1 MNIIKTA
8 LEGVLILEPKVFGD
22 ERGFFMESFNQRAF
36 DEAVGRHVAFVQD
49 NHSRSARGVLRGLHF
64 QLPPHAQGK
73 LVRVTQGSVFDVAVD
88 VRRSSPTFGRWVGV
102 ELSGTNHRQF
112 WIPAGFAHGFLVT
125 SDSADFLYKT
135 TDYYAPQAE
144 GAVRW
149 DDPAVGVQWPL
160 DGLQPLL
167 SPKDAQAPLLAQAAH
182 FD

>member
-22 ERGFFMESFNQRAF
+22 ERGFFMESFNQRVF
-36 DEAVGRHVAFVQD
+36 DEAVGRHVEFVQD

-88 VRRSSPTFGRWVGV
+88 LRRSSPTFGHWVGV

-160 DGLQPLL
+160 DGQQPQL
-167 SPKDAQAPLLAQAAH
+167 SPKDAQAPLLAEAAH